1 MIISL
6 VVWNAGLTEN
16 CWWNGDHVFKLL
28 ISEVIKLK
36 GQTYVFVYRQQQA
49 ANLRAKS
56 KHLIKRGVIKSGFEK
71 FVWIYLS
78 HKACND
84 RGVFKTNV
92 WELLSVNSMSITT
105 MSLSFSLVYPESE
118 AGYSLW
124 LGVQLNNL
132 DMYKLT
138 ALSKCLKKIQLS
150 DVSSLY
156 FLISLKC
163 MKQ

>member
-36 GQTYVFVYRQQQA
+36 GQTHVFVYRQQQA

-56 KHLIKRGVIKSGFEK
+56 KHLIKRGIIKSGFEK

-105 MSLSFSLVYPESE
+105 MSLSSCLPWEWGRLFSMTRCAVK
-118 AGYSLW
+118 
-124 LGVQLNNL
+124 QLRY
-132 DMYKLT
+132 MYKLT